1 MRQQSC
7 YGGITDSQN
16 HGAQENI
23 RDRAAAHEITDK
35 IKVESARNGHLIF
48 VITGTNMFLV

>member
-7 YGGITDSQN
+7 YSGITDSQN

-23 RDRAAAHEITDK
+23 RDQAAADETTDK
-35 IKVESARNGHLIF
+35 IKVESWKW
-48 VITGTNMFLV
+48 